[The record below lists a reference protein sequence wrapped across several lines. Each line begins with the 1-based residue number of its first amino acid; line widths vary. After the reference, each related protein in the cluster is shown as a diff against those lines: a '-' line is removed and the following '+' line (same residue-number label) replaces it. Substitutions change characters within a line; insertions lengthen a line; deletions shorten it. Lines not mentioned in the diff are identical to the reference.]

1 MGLVLAGQAHALDPA
16 KAITQY
22 LQTNWNTATGLP
34 QSTVIAVEQTTDGYM
49 WLGTEEGLT
58 RFDGVRFTVF
68 TRRNTPG
75 LASNYIQAL
84 RADPDG
90 SLWIGTD
97 TGLSHFRANPEERQS
112 GTFDMLTTADGLSSN
127 NITAL
132 CEDHEGGLWIGT
144 SDGLNRLRHGH
155 IQQWSV
161 KDGLAGMG
169 VNAMAVDSGG
179 TLWVGTEKGLSRFEK
194 GHFVTLS
201 KHSGLPSDI
210 VTALAASPDGS
221 IYVGTLSNQV
231 AQILRGHLTILEPR
245 LPWNEINALLPDR
258 NGSLWMAFD
267 HHGIGRL
274 QKGRL
279 DLYDAARGLPSD
291 RCSNVLF
298 EDREGSLWL
307 GLQDAGVVQLRDG
320 KFSVF
325 GQPEGLSGNYIDS
338 VMQAQDGTMWIA
350 ADTDGLNHLLA
361 DGKVELWNQSRGLP
375 NQEIFSIL
383 QTRDGSLW
391 VGYRRGT
398 LARMRNGRIWIY
410 HDNQAADVGLL
421 SLFEDRQGQLWV
433 GFAGSGLALFDNG
446 HFHHVTS
453 TGQVRSIIQSTD
465 GALWIGLDG
474 DGVERFDGGSITRR
488 FTSADGLAGNHVL
501 GLDGDRDGTIWVGTA
516 DGLSRIRDGHIISW
530 TPQQGLPDSAVGS
543 VIEDNLGNLW
553 IGGDSG
559 ILRIAKQ
566 ELNQSALAPGSAIH
580 PVVYGTSDGLRTRE
594 TLYGTGQP
602 VWKSRDGRLWFS
614 TIMGAAVIDPA
625 HIAANQIVPP
635 VWIERVT
642 FNSQNVLLRDGLH
655 LGPGSGN
662 LEVTFTA
669 PSFVAPQ
676 QVRFRYRLRGF
687 DPDWVYTS
695 SRVAWYTN
703 LPSGHYDFAVEAA
716 NSDDVWNRAGAS
728 FHFVL
733 RPLAIHTPLAWFCY
747 AILASLLAW
756 SIVDL
761 RTRNLRKRQKEL
773 TQTVAERTAQ
783 LEEEKAALEAARHEL
798 HIQATHD
805 SLTGLFNRA
814 AILEH
819 LQREISRAKRDR
831 MTLTVVIADL
841 DHFKDLNDSYG
852 HLCGDDTIREA
863 AERFRAVMRNYDLA
877 GRYGGEEFLMLLPGL
892 DPRMAPARL
901 NELLEAIRSRPFHV
915 GETEVELTCSIGVA
929 IFRPDLEM
937 PTVRD
942 LLSRADTALYTA
954 KRGGRNQVV
963 FEPVP
968 LDEEAS
974 CR

>member
-1 MGLVLAGQAHALDPA
+1 MLMVVAARAHALDPG

-22 LQTNWNTATGLP
+22 LQTTWNTGTGLP
-34 QSTVIAVEQTTDGYM
+34 QSTVIAIAQTTDGYM
-49 WLGTEEGLT
+49 WVGTEEGLA
-58 RFDGVRFTVF
+58 RFDGARFTVF

-75 LASNYIQAL
+75 LASNFIQAL
-84 RADPDG
+84 RADRDG

-97 TGLSHFRANPEERQS
+97 SGLSHFRPNPEERQR
-112 GTFDMLTTADGLSSN
+112 GTFETLTTADGLSAN
-127 NITAL
+127 NITVL
-132 CEDHEGGLWIGT
+132 SEDHEGGLWIGT
-144 SDGLNRLRHGH
+144 SDGLNRLLHGQ
-155 IQQWSV
+155 IWKWNL
-161 KDGLAGMG
+161 KDGLPGMAI
-169 VNAMAVDSGG
+169 NAMAVDSGG
-179 TLWVGTEKGLSRFEK
+179 TLWIGTEKGLSRFEQ
-194 GHFVTLS
+194 GHFVTLTTRN
-201 KHSGLPSDI
+201 GLPGNI
-210 VTALAASPDGS
+210 VTALAANPDGS
-221 IYVGTLSNQV
+221 IYVGTLSNRV
-231 AQILRGHLTILEPR
+231 AQIRHGHIDVLEPR
-245 LPWNEINALLPDR
+245 LPWSEINALLPDR
-258 NGSLWMAFD
+258 NGSLWIAFD

-274 QKGRL
+274 RQGRL
-279 DLYDAARGLPSD
+279 DLYDAARGLPSN

-325 GQPEGLSGNYIDS
+325 GKPEGLSGNYIDS

-361 DGKVELWNQSRGLP
+361 NGKIELWNQSKGLP
-375 NQEIFSIL
+375 SQEIFSIL

-398 LARMRNGRIWIY
+398 LARIHNGRISIY
-410 HDNQAADVGLL
+410 HDSLAADVALL
-421 SLFEDRQGQLWV
+421 SLFEDRQGRLWV
-433 GFAGSGLALFDNG
+433 GFGGNGLAQFDHG
-446 HFHHVTS
+446 RFRHVTK
-453 TGQVRSIIQSTD
+453 TGQVRSIIQSPD
-465 GALWIGLDG
+465 GGLWIGLDG
-474 DGVERFDGGSITRR
+474 DGVERFDRGAVTRR
-488 FTSADGLAGNHVL
+488 FTSADGLAGNHVMC
-501 GLDGDRDGTIWVGTA
+501 LDGDADGTIWAGTA
-516 DGLSRIRDGHIISW
+516 DGLSRIRDGHIVFW

-543 VIEDNLGNLW
+543 VIQDNLGYLW

-566 ELNQSALAPGSAIH
+566 ELNQSASGPGSAIH

-594 TLYGTGQP
+594 TLYGTGQAA
-602 VWKSRDGRLWFS
+602 WKSRDGRLWFS

-625 HIAANQIVPP
+625 HIAVNRVVPP

-642 FNSQNVLLRDGLH
+642 FNSRDVRLRDGAR
-655 LGPGSGN
+655 LGTGSGN

-676 QVRFRYRLRGF
+676 QMRFRYRLRGF
-687 DPDWVYTS
+687 DPEWVYTN

-703 LPSGHYDFAVEAA
+703 LPPGRYAFAVEAA
-716 NSDDVWNRAGAS
+716 NSDGVWNQEGAS

-733 RPLAIHTPLAWFCY
+733 RPLATRTPLAWFCY
-747 AILASLLAW
+747 AVTALLLAW
-756 SIVDL
+756 SLVDL

-783 LEEEKAALEAARHEL
+783 LEAEKAALEAARHEL

-819 LQREISRAKRDR
+819 LQREISRAKRER
-831 MTLTVVIADL
+831 MTLTVVIVDL

-863 AERFRAVMRNYDLA
+863 AERFCGVMRDYDLA

-892 DPRMAPARL
+892 DPVTAPARL
-901 NELLEAIRSRPFHV
+901 NELLDAIRSRPFRV

-929 IFRPDLEM
+929 IFRPEREL

-942 LLSRADTALYTA
+942 LLSRADTALYAA
-954 KRGGRNQVV
+954 KRAGRDRVM
-963 FEPVP
+963 FEDAPV
-968 LDEEAS
+968 DEGAS